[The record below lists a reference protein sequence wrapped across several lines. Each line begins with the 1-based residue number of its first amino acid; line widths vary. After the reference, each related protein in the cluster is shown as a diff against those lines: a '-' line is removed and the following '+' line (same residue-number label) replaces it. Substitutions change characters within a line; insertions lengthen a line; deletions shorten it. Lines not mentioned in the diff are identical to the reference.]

1 MIASSFFAP
10 NFFADNRPD
19 PRCDKRYGGDRDQRI
34 GGDLVHRRNFT
45 NAAAPVWNASLRVM
59 PRDERE
65 LVSDPGLGAQQRRF
79 SVPSRLPFGESSAR
93 ASGVGFTAGARFL
106 SA

>member
-1 MIASSFFAP
+1 MSASSFLAP
-10 NFFADNRPD
+10 NFLADDRPD
-19 PRCDKRYGGDRDQRI
+19 PRCDKRCGRDRDQRI
-34 GGDLVHRRNFT
+34 SGDLVHRRDFT
-45 NAAAPVWNASLRVM
+45 NAAAPGCNASLRIM

-65 LVSDPGLGAQQRRF
+65 PVSDPGLGAQQRRF
-79 SVPSRLPFGESSAR
+79 SVPSRLPFGELGAR

>member
-1 MIASSFFAP
+1 MSASSFLAP
-10 NFFADNRPD
+10 NFLADDRPD
-19 PRCDKRYGGDRDQRI
+19 PRCDKRCGRDRDQRI

-45 NAAAPVWNASLRVM
+45 NAAAP
-59 PRDERE
+59 ERRRLTE
-65 LVSDPGLGAQQRRF
+65 TESTSDLDFTAQQRLF
-79 SVPSRLPFGESSAR
+79 PSPSRLPFGELGAR